1 MTARRCRPGTS
12 SRGSTNRS
20 VMTSDEFRH
29 SPVALPPG
37 CPRRSATPREAG
49 SSPATMR
56 IGNGALALRS
66 ECGRCSSGDQDSD
79 ARADQFLHDGGQRLG
94 ARLGPAVEN
103 SNVVAIGPAER
114 GEVLAEGIEK
124 ALVLLPRPRLDKA
137 DARDLGRGR
146 FPGYCRDAS
155 EQQEIAAFHLF
166 TSSAREIAGSRCDLL
181 CELVGSIALT
191 GALDRGRGRRPG
203 RY

>member
-1 MTARRCRPGTS
+1 MSMTARRSVRCWSRLRARLRRLLAMGRTIGTM
-12 SRGSTNRS
+12 ST
-20 VMTSDEFRH
+20 
-29 SPVALPPG
+29 L
-37 CPRRSATPREAG
+37 
-49 SSPATMR
+49 
-56 IGNGALALRS
+56 
-66 ECGRCSSGDQDSD
+66 
-79 ARADQFLHDGGQRLG
+79 
-94 ARLGPAVEN
+94 LGPAVEN
-103 SNVVAIGPAER
+103 SNVVAVGPAER